1 MFAQSLYR
9 TCIPAEAGI
18 TLPNYVYET
27 PEFQNDRNDEIFWNY
42 NEAVK
47 LCVSRI
53 SRFSKVAISAVR
65 KCAQAVTIMYC
76 HNYFPSC
83 DRTQSVYKEQKMCHE
98 SCLDLTHMCGK
109 LWEMFV
115 RYYTI
120 EYPGTKKLWRC
131 ELQPTRNAGDSPEC
145 WYFNGLA
152 NSAGNIIINSLI

>member
-1 MFAQSLYR
+1 VFAQSLYK

-83 DRTQSVYKEQKMCHE
+83 DRTQSVYKEQKVCHE

-109 LWEMFV
+109 LWEMSV
-115 RYYTI
+115 RYRTI
-120 EYPGTKKLWRC
+120 EHPEEKKLYRC

-145 WYFNGLA
+145 W
-152 NSAGNIIINSLI
+152 